1 MFNFYFLKYFAL
13 IKIGCNK
20 LQLVI
25 KSKEMQILHVGF
37 LLLYNRPI
45 LVYVKRERE
54 ENLNDGFENV
64 NSGYL

>member
-1 MFNFYFLKYFAL
+1 
-13 IKIGCNK
+13 
-20 LQLVI
+20 
-25 KSKEMQILHVGF
+25 MQILHVGF